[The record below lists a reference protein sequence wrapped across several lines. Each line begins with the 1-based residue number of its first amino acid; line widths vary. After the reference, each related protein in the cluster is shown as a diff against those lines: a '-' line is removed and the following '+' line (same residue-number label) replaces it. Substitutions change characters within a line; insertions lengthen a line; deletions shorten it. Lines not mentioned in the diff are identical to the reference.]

1 MRRDSTAVVRD
12 KLLSGKLTVT
22 KVTVGKGTGKMCIGC
37 DRPIPPDGI
46 EYQLDL
52 PDPASGTPIQLWFDE
67 RCLASWREER
77 KRVAAA

>member
-12 KLLSGKLTVT
+12 KLLSGKLTIT

-37 DRPIPPDGI
+37 DRPISADGI

-52 PDPASGTPIQLWFDE
+52 PDPASGKLIQLWFDE
-67 RCLASWREER
+67 RCLAAWREER
-77 KRVAAA
+77 KRVTAA